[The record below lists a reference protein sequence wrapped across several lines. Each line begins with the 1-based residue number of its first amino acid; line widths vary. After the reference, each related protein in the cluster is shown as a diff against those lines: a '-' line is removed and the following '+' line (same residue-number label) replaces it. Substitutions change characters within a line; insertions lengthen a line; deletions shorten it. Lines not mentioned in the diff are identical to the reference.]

1 MSEPAATRP
10 ERGHILV
17 ADDEPHIRRVLTT
30 LLESAG
36 FNVEPVSDGSQALAL
51 LLDPGVPCDLLLTDL
66 MMPERTGLEVLEELS
81 ALGHRRGLPVVVLT
95 AKGED
100 ADREEA
106 LRLGA
111 ADFLTKPFSPKKLL
125 ARIVELLDAARA

>member
-1 MSEPAATRP
+1 
-10 ERGHILV
+10 V

-36 FNVEPVSDGSQALAL
+36 FGVEPVIDGRQALAL
-51 LLDPGVPCDLLLTDL
+51 LIDPGVPCDLLLTDL
-66 MMPERTGLEVLEELS
+66 MMPERTGLEVLEEL
-81 ALGHRRGLPVVVLT
+81 AEIEHRRGLPVVVLT

-100 ADREEA
+100 ADRKRA
-106 LRLGA
+106 LALGA

-125 ARIVELLDAARA
+125 ARVLHLLDRPRT

>member
-1 MSEPAATRP
+1 VSERSATHP
-10 ERGHILV
+10 VRGHILV

-30 LLESAG
+30 LLESVG
-36 FNVEPVSDGSQALAL
+36 FAVEPVADGSQALAL
-51 LLDPGVPCDLLLTDL
+51 LTDPGVPCDLLLTDL
-66 MMPERTGLEVLEELS
+66 MMPERTGLEVLEEL
-81 ALGHRRGLPVVVLT
+81 AEMHHRRELPVVVLT

-100 ADREEA
+100 ADRERA

-125 ARIVELLDAARA
+125 ARVLELMDASPA